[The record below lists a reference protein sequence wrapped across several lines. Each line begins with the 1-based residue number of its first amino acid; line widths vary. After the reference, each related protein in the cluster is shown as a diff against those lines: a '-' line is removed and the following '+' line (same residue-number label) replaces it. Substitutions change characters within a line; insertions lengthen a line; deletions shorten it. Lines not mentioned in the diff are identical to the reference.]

1 MYSEQPNITKKTMEH
16 HLLLKLLE
24 EMTVNI
30 GILKNK
36 GILLGEMFLRD
47 VSPVFL
53 SRPARANKR
62 NLFDDMKRNSEK
74 ISQFFHSYGL

>member
-1 MYSEQPNITKKTMEH
+1 MFSEQPNITKKTMEH

-36 GILLGEMFLRD
+36 GILLEADYHIPKIISFVDIEDKNQLYGQW
-47 VSPVFL
+47 
-53 SRPARANKR
+53 
-62 NLFDDMKRNSEK
+62 NSEIFFILKNDK
-74 ISQFFHSYGL
+74 IKIRF